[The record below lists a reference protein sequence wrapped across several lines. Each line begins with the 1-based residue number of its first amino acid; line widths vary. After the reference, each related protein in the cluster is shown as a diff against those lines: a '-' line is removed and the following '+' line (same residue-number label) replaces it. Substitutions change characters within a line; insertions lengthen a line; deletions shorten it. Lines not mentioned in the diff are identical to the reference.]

1 MAYRWSRCFCVY
13 LCVLLALVMLP
24 APSAFAQRITGDIL
38 RVVYDSAGA
47 VVPGATV
54 KLRSRDTGR
63 ELTTQT
69 SQVDGSYS
77 FANLPP
83 GRYELTTENTGFKT
97 QVITDVNLS
106 IDQRARVNFNL
117 ELIPVSRLWAPRI
130 SSQESFTERVN

>member
-1 MAYRWSRCFCVY
+1 MVYRWSRPFCVY
-13 LCVLLALVMLP
+13 LYALLAFVMLP
-24 APSAFAQRITGDIL
+24 APSAFAQRISGDIL
-38 RVVYDSAGA
+38 GVVYDSAGA

-54 KLRSRDTGR
+54 KLRSQDTGR
-63 ELTTQT
+63 ELATQT